1 MSRIKIDFEE
11 LRLFKRAWLV
21 VYCDHLV
28 LQGFHGIIQC
38 VSPSLQRLYSL
49 LEVDFNPLVL
59 CAQVEPLLEE
69 LNANEETQ
77 QYVEPLKEVTLV
89 RLIKQVCETGLS
101 EFIQRGSSQSL

>member
-1 MSRIKIDFEE
+1 MT
-11 LRLFKRAWLV
+11 WLV
-21 VYCDHLV
+21 VYCDHLL

-59 CAQVEPLLEE
+59 CAEVEPLLEE
-69 LNANEETQ
+69 LNANEETR

-89 RLIKQVCETGLS
+89 RLIKQVCVTGS
-101 EFIQRGSSQSL
+101 EIHTPGDSPQSLQ